1 MADVFL
7 SYKAEDRNRVAPIV
21 GALEGAGLS
30 VWWDALIAGGASWR
44 QTIQDALDAAG
55 CVVVVWSRRS
65 IGPEGH
71 FVHDEA
77 TRAQRR
83 GVYLPVR
90 IDPVDPPIGFGEI
103 QAISLTGW
111 KGDARDPAIV
121 GLIQGAR
128 ATIAGAARVPLPGS
142 PSPGVDRRLIIGGAA
157 AGVAAISGG
166 GWLWWRTANWQ
177 SGAKSIAVMPF
188 ANLSGDP
195 AQAYF
200 ADGIA
205 EELRSALARV
215 AQLQVIGRTSSELMR
230 NVDAVEAA
238 KKLGVANILTGSVRR
253 SPTTIR
259 ITAQLIDG
267 SNGVERWSQS
277 FDREPGDVIQI
288 QSGIAQAVASELRI
302 RLGTVAKA
310 DLIAGGTTNPDALDK
325 YLKAEALLKVD
336 DDSDPAIGQAISLVE
351 QAVRIDPQFATGWAK
366 LAYLTVTF
374 GASSTENLAQARL
387 YFFKAEAM
395 AKRAIAIAPRLGAG
409 YRVLG
414 FSRLYQLHV
423 SEALTYYKRAYALS
437 PGDADLLLGYA
448 RFLGILGY
456 SDQAISIVD
465 KAIVLDPLHHD
476 NLVTKFLI
484 LSFGRRY
491 AEAAQ
496 IANAMV
502 ESHSGHADVIYLI
515 VLNDLLL
522 GKTDAA
528 VTNVLKIPQD
538 NPERIYLEALIA
550 TRRGDRARAD
560 QLTRQL
566 MRVGDSA
573 SFQLATIYAQM
584 QDADRAF
591 AALDA
596 AWAGRDAAL
605 TRLRVDPLLDPI
617 RADPRFAAL
626 MAKLTFP

>member
-7 SYKAEDRNRVAPIV
+7 SYKAEDRGRVAPIV
-21 GALEGAGLS
+21 RALEGAGLS
-30 VWWDALIAGGASWR
+30 VWWDALITGGASWR

-128 ATIAGAARVPLPGS
+128 ATIAGAGRVPLPVS

-157 AGVAAISGG
+157 AGIAAISGG

-188 ANLSGDP
+188 ENLSGDP

-277 FDREPGDVIQI
+277 FDRAPGDVIQI

-302 RLGTVAKA
+302 RLGMVAKA
-310 DLIAGGTTNPDALDK
+310 DLTAGGTTNPDALDK

-366 LAYLTVTF
+366 LAYLTVTY

-476 NLVTKFLI
+476 NLLTKFLV
-484 LSFGRRY
+484 LDFGRRY
-491 AEAAQ
+491 GEAAQ
-496 IANAMV
+496 IANAVV
-502 ESHSGHADVIYLI
+502 ESHSGHVDVIYLI
-515 VLNDLLL
+515 ARNDLLL

-528 VTNVLKIPQD
+528 VTNVLKIPPD
-538 NPERIYLEALIA
+538 NPVRIYLEAVIA

-566 MRVGDSA
+566 MRFGDSVN
-573 SFQLATIYAQM
+573 FQLATIYAQM
-584 QDADRAF
+584 HDADRAF

-605 TRLRVDPLLDPI
+605 TRLRVEPLLDPI